1 MTRIRIPG
9 VIIESIAIWARLSVL
24 FNRCESNPKE
34 IGEAYPKRCGTL
46 KSIPD
51 PSWKDVETFTEEELK
66 SLQELQGTY
75 NQITLAFGQLSL
87 SRLGLDGQEE
97 QLKTTLAD
105 TRTKENEL
113 AKLLT
118 EKYGKGS
125 LNIDTGEFT
134 PETTP
139 EVAEKAE

>member
-1 MTRIRIPG
+1 MAD
-9 VIIESIAIWARLSVL
+9 AI
-24 FNRCESNPKE
+24 K
-34 IGEAYPKRCGTL
+34 
-46 KSIPD
+46 
-51 PSWKDVETFTEEELK
+51 FTEEEVK
-66 SLQELQGTY
+66 NLQELQGTY

-97 QLKTTLAD
+97 QLKTTLVD

-113 AKLLT
+113 AKSLT

-139 EVAEKAE
+139 EVVKETK